1 MPYVFF
7 GIICLVFGSNFYL
20 MSLASSYY
28 GPLAVGA
35 GRLLGGAAML
45 VLLWGLSA
53 RRESLTR
60 RQFVAASLIGFV
72 GHSYPY
78 AMQPALIANGLEHS
92 FIATM
97 VSFTPMSIMLL
108 SVPVLGVWPTT
119 RQVVGVVGGLAFLSL
134 LMVDG
139 SFRGYSLGVLS
150 LAISVPL
157 SYGLANAYLR
167 KTLHD
172 APPLAVTLVMLGSSG
187 LLLAPLAAA
196 APLLQPLGLA
206 PPSGEGAAGVATA
219 AMLMLGPIGTG
230 LMMWLWVR
238 LVATQGPLFAGM
250 VTYVVPVV
258 AMMWGL
264 FDGERVT
271 TNQLVAIAGVL
282 GMVALVQYGAASKP
296 SGEPA
301 PGTPS
306 DPEPTPECPHPPCD
320 RELAC
325 AGASR

>member
-7 GIICLVFGSNFYL
+7 GVICLVFGSNFYL

-28 GPLAVGA
+28 GPVTVGA

-45 VLLWGLSA
+45 LLLWGLSE
-53 RRESLTR
+53 RREWLTR
-60 RQFVAASLIGFV
+60 RQFVTASLVGFV

-108 SVPVLGVWPTT
+108 SIPVLGVWPTS
-119 RQVVGVVGGLAFLSL
+119 RQLTGVVGGLGFLSL

-139 SFRGYSLGVLS
+139 GFRGYSLGALAV
-150 LAISVPL
+150 AISVPL

-167 KTLHD
+167 KTLHT
-172 APPLAVTLVMLGSSG
+172 APPLVVTLVMLGSSG
-187 LLLAPLAAA
+187 LLLVPLASSPALLEPLSVA
-196 APLLQPLGLA
+196 APTDPGD
-206 PPSGEGAAGVATA
+206 PVVATA
-219 AMLMLGPIGTG
+219 ALVFLGAVGTG

-238 LVATQGPLFAGM
+238 LVSTEGPLFAGM

-271 TNQLVAIAGVL
+271 TNQLIAIVGVL
-282 GMVALVQYGAASKP
+282 AMVALVQYGAASKP
-296 SGEPA
+296 AAVTEPA
-301 PGTPS
+301 P
-306 DPEPTPECPHPPCD
+306 EPCE

-325 AGASR
+325 AAASR